1 MDSNIEGDQTLN
13 QLLVEM
19 DGFKQS
25 HNIVVFAATNRKELL
40 DEALTRT
47 GRFDRSIDVNLP
59 DLDERKDIYDLHLT
73 PLKISNDE
81 KNINLIREKIAKRMA
96 SLSPGFSGADIA
108 NVCNET
114 AIRAVR
120 EGHNFC
126 TNEDFEWA
134 IEKVIGGIERE
145 DKGDEE

>member
-1 MDSNIEGDQTLN
+1 
-13 QLLVEM
+13 M
-19 DGFKQS
+19 DGFKENS
-25 HNIVVFAATNRKELL
+25 NIVVFAATNRKELL

-73 PLKISNDE
+73 PLKISENINDE
-81 KNINLIREKIAKRMA
+81 NLVKIRETIAKRMA

-108 NVCNET
+108 SVCNEA

-120 EGHNFC
+120 EGHNYC
-126 TNEDFEWA
+126 
-134 IEKVIGGIERE
+134 
-145 DKGDEE
+145 